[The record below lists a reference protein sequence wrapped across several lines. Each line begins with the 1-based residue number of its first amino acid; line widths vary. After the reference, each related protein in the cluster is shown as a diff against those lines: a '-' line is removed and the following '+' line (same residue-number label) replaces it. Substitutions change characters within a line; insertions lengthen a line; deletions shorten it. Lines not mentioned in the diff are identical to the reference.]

1 MIRHP
6 APRLGVLGRQFI
18 DIERERC
25 EAVLRILE
33 AGWNRVVALP
43 DIHPY
48 TGEVEITECLR
59 SGMREELNQ
68 RTNDWYKQMTV
79 LRGTESF
86 SIFNS
91 LVPDGLTDIPIF
103 FQNIREKLDEH
114 DPHAIIECKRIAGN
128 DSKLCRQYVVEG
140 IDRFSRG
147 KYAANH
153 ALAFMAGYLLSGG
166 ADDATAG
173 INRYLSGQGRE
184 TEQLT
189 CSTVLDETWVRSSR
203 HPRPKPLAPIDLH
216 HAFLAMQLVAR

>member
-1 MIRHP
+1 M
-6 APRLGVLGRQFI
+6 
-18 DIERERC
+18 
-25 EAVLRILE
+25 
-33 AGWNRVVALP
+33 ALP
-43 DIHPY
+43 EVNPD

-59 SGMREELNQ
+59 AGMREELRQ
-68 RTNDWYKQMTV
+68 RTSDWYKKMTV
-79 LRGTESF
+79 LRGTESR
-86 SIFNS
+86 SIS
-91 LVPDGLTDIPIF
+91 STLVPDGLTDIPIF
-103 FQNIREKLDEH
+103 FQDIRERLNEH

-128 DSKLCRQYVVEG
+128 DSKLGRQYVVKG
-140 IDRFSRG
+140 IDRFSSA
-147 KYAANH
+147 KYAGNH

-189 CSTVLDETWVRSSR
+189 CSTVLDETWVRSIR

>member
-1 MIRHP
+1 M
-6 APRLGVLGRQFI
+6 G
-18 DIERERC
+18 
-25 EAVLRILE
+25 
-33 AGWNRVVALP
+33 LP
-43 DIHPY
+43 DVNPD

-59 SGMREELNQ
+59 TGMREELSQ
-68 RTNDWYKQMTV
+68 RTSDWYKKMTV
-79 LRGTESF
+79 LRGTESR
-86 SIFNS
+86 SISSS

-103 FQNIREKLDEH
+103 FQDIREKLDEH

-128 DSKLCRQYVVEG
+128 DSKLDRQYVVEG
-140 IDRFSRG
+140 IDRFSKA
-147 KYAANH
+147 KYAGNH